1 MRRKKIM
8 KEIDEL
14 REEIKNFEIDELRT
28 QVQKLENSVKKVWN
42 HLLILACIMCFTEL
56 CDLITFLFE

>member
-1 MRRKKIM
+1 M

-14 REEIKNFEIDELRT
+14 RAEIKNLEIDELRT
-28 QVQKLENSVKKVWN
+28 KVQKLENSVKTVWN
-42 HLLILACIMCFTEL
+42 HLLIMACIMCFTEL

>member
-1 MRRKKIM
+1 M

-14 REEIKNFEIDELRT
+14 RAEIQNLEIDELRAK
-28 QVQKLENSVKKVWN
+28 VQKLEKSVNKVWN
-42 HLLILACIMCFTEL
+42 RLLIMACIMCFTEL